1 MKTVTLRFLKDTK
14 HYAFNLAQRVGN
26 YQLKVGDIITLPAYG
41 NAQAVVIQIASDA
54 FFYVGIKDGRL
65 YYNNSYG
72 SKDRIVI
79 KSTEYFPEKLIPAEK
94 CPITLQEARKL
105 YEQGGKFRA
114 IALRFYSQKELT
126 AISSPL
132 TPWQKRNREV
142 LEKLQGIANY
152 YNNGW
157 KREQG
162 SNGYF
167 CNYNSEYNKWEVLCH
182 CKVTYP
188 GIIYFK
194 TKEDAWN
201 ALRSL
206 TCSERDALI
215 L

>member
-1 MKTVTLRFLKDTK
+1 MRTVILRFLGNTK
-14 HYAFNLAQRVGN
+14 HHVFNLVQRVGN
-26 YQLKVGDIITLPAYG
+26 HQLKVGDTITLPGYITPAE
-41 NAQAVVIQIASDA
+41 VVQIAPDE
-54 FFYVGIKDGRL
+54 FYYVDIRDMRL
-65 YYNNSYG
+65 YYENACKSE
-72 SKDRIVI
+72 DRIAI
-79 KSTEYFPEKLIPAEK
+79 RSTEYSLVKPISAEK
-94 CPITLQEARKL
+94 CPVTLQEARKL
-105 YEQGGKFRA
+105 YEQGGEFRD

-142 LEKLQGIANY
+142 LEKLQSIANY

-157 KREQG
+157 EKKQG

-167 CNYNSEYNKWEVLCH
+167 CNYNSECNKWEVLCH
-182 CKVTYP
+182 CRVTYP

-194 TKEDAWN
+194 TREDAWN

>member
-1 MKTVTLRFLKDTK
+1 MRTVILRFLGNTK
-14 HYAFNLAQRVGN
+14 HHAFNLVQRIGN
-26 YQLKVGDIITLPAYG
+26 YPLKVGDIITLPGYITPAEI
-41 NAQAVVIQIASDA
+41 VQIAPGE
-54 FFYVGIKDGRL
+54 FYYVDTRDMHL
-65 YYNNSYG
+65 YYENACE
-72 SKDRIVI
+72 SKDRIAI
-79 KSTEYFPEKLIPAEK
+79 RSTEYSLTKSIPVEE
-94 CPITLQEARKL
+94 CPITLQEAKKL
-105 YEQGGKFRA
+105 YEQGEEFRD
-114 IALRFYSQKELT
+114 IALRFYSQKQLT

-142 LEKLQGIANY
+142 MEKLQGIANY

-167 CNYNSEYNKWEVLCH
+167 CNYNSEYNKWEVRCH

>member
-1 MKTVTLRFLKDTK
+1 MRTVILRFLGNTK
-14 HYAFNLAQRVGN
+14 HYVFNLAQRVGN
-26 YQLKVGDIITLPAYG
+26 HQLKVGDTITLPGYITPAE
-41 NAQAVVIQIASDA
+41 VVHIVPDE
-54 FFYVGIKDGRL
+54 FYYVDIRNMRL
-65 YYNNSYG
+65 YYENACKSE
-72 SKDRIVI
+72 DRIAI
-79 KSTEYFPEKLIPAEK
+79 RSTEYSLVKPISAEK
-94 CPITLQEARKL
+94 CPVTLQEARKL
-105 YEQGGKFRA
+105 YEQGGEFRA

-157 KREQG
+157 EKKQG
-162 SNGYF
+162 FDGCF
-167 CNYNSEYNKWEVLCH
+167 CNYNSECNKWEVLCH
-182 CKVTYP
+182 CRVTYP

-194 TKEDAWN
+194 TREDAWN

-206 TCSERDALI
+206 TRSERDALI